1 MKKVR
6 ALIGATIETAW
17 ALGVSAVAG
26 LLLLP

>member
-6 ALIGATIETAW
+6 ALIGAFSETAW
-17 ALGVSAVAG
+17 ALGASAAAG